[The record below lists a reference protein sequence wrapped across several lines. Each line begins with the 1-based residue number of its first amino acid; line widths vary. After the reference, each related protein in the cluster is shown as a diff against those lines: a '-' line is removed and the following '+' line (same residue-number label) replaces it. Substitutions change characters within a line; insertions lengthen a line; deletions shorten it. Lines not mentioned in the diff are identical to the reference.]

1 MWQRQYRDVLKLTEN
16 ISTFSKRVQYAHY
29 RPNVGVKEDARAWW
43 QYSITAIMEL
53 QKKAR

>member
-43 QYSITAIMEL
+43 QYSITAIIEL